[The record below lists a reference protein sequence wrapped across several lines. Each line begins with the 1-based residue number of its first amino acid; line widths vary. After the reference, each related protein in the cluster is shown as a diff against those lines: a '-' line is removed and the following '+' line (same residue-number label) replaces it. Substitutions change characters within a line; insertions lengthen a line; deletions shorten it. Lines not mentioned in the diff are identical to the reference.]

1 LVNLWDKSIAVIEA
15 NQAEN
20 GAFIASPNFPTYH
33 FSWFRDGAYIAY
45 ALNLAG
51 RSERARRF
59 FDWATWA
66 VEQRKEQAERAIM
79 IGKTGIS
86 PDPADLLETRYS
98 VDGKSGE
105 EEWFNNQLD
114 GFGTLLWAIGQ
125 HRTQTGEAPAAWR
138 PAVQLLARYLSALW
152 RFPCA
157 DCWEEFN
164 DKIHVASLAAIY
176 GGLVAAAEWLGEP
189 GFANEA
195 AVVRAFAREHGIVN
209 GSLVK
214 FVGTD
219 WVDASLIHAASPF
232 RLLEVD
238 DPVMVR
244 TVERMEAELRID
256 GGGLHRYVQDNYFGG
271 GEWILLTAYFGW
283 FYLERGEREKAEAIR
298 AWIEAHETGDGEL
311 PEQVQDT
318 LLIPEM
324 MQPWI
329 ERWGP
334 PATPL
339 LWSHAAY
346 VTFVHAFQS

>member
-1 LVNLWDKSIAVIEA
+1 LNLWDKSIAVIEE

-45 ALNLAG
+45 ALDLAG
-51 RSERARRF
+51 RTERAQRF

-66 VEQRKEQAERAIM
+66 VAQRAEPAKRALAA
-79 IGKTGIS
+79 GKSGIA

-98 VDGKSGE
+98 VDGESGE

-114 GFGTLLWAIGQ
+114 GFGTLLWAINQ
-125 HRTQTGEAPAAWR
+125 HRALTGEAPAAWR
-138 PAVQLLARYLSALW
+138 PAVQLLADYLSALW

-164 DKIHVASLAAIY
+164 DEIHVATLAAIY

-189 GFANEA
+189 CFSDVADA
-195 AVVRAFAREHGIVN
+195 IRAFVREHGVVN
-209 GSLVK
+209 DSLVK
-214 FVGTD
+214 FLGTD
-219 WVDASLIHAASPF
+219 WVDASLIHAATPY
-232 RLLEVD
+232 RLFEVD

-244 TVERMEAELRID
+244 TVERLEKELRFG
-256 GGGLHRYVQDNYFGG
+256 GGGLHRYVEDNYFGG
-271 GEWILLTAYFGW
+271 GEWVLLTAYLGC
-283 FYLERGEREKAEAIR
+283 YYVEQGEREKAEAIR
-298 AWIEAHETGDGEL
+298 KWIEAHASADGEL
-311 PEQVQDT
+311 PEQVEDT

-324 MQPWI
+324 VQPWI

-334 PATPL
+334 PAIPL
-339 LWSHAAY
+339 VWSHAAY
-346 VTFVHAFQS
+346 ITLVHALRS